1 LATTL
6 YIAKYYMRDLL
17 DLLDRVNL
25 PLVEGVGLANRKPGE
40 KFKNH
45 VGDEVTFQ
53 GLEFYPDSGRF
64 NTPDELDAGVE
75 SMLANKQIDATQV
88 HWVNAPNKSVGAFSI
103 ASFTGEDG
111 TPYYLGRWA
120 GANKPNRTQNRF
132 AHDDIPGGFKYQSS
146 SGIKENTGYKPSEI
160 LTQFQ
165 NNTPDS
171 ILQQIVANFGEG
183 SDEAVA
189 AQIFI
194 SSDIP
199 CKIPKGNMNPEA
211 FRDYFCEMLQ
221 PIALVMGKNVTGNAV
236 EASDIFFG
244 GGGYAD
250 CTISFNT
257 NTIGGLYDSL
267 LVNPDGLQI
276 KLSSKGKNGASAS
289 VTNLLKSVEELAN
302 TPNGKKLLTKHKEV
316 VEILNTISKDGHFG
330 APLTLAVKYKII
342 DPKEAAQIPKLDG
355 LGPKDRIVG
364 AGILS
369 PKLEKLYTNRKS
381 KDPTRVIPLEHM
393 TASIAY
399 NVADYVNKKTNFG
412 QAASEILNNAA
423 LVQIYTST
431 SVSADTITITKMNAV
446 YPSKTVTGVYLD
458 ASKVYYSTGGKGN
471 FTFTI
476 MKNGATE
483 KDVNPMDPVDTPDD
497 EPAAAVSDAELD
509 QISSSPRLTGPGARA
524 ARTNAEPKMDTATT
538 GRAKRKSGR

>member
-1 LATTL
+1 LESNL
-6 YIAKYYMRDLL
+6 FFAKYYMRDLL
-17 DLLDRVNL
+17 DLLDRIAL
-25 PLVEGVGLANRKPGE
+25 PLAEGVGLANRKPGE

-53 GLEFYPDSGRF
+53 GLEFYPESGRF
-64 NTPDELDAGVE
+64 ATPEELQTAVDSV
-75 SMLANKQIDATQV
+75 LADKQIDASQV
-88 HWVNAPNKSVGAFSI
+88 HWVNTPNKSVGAFSI

-111 TPYYLGRWA
+111 TPYYLGRWS
-120 GANKPNRTQNRF
+120 GANSPNRAENRF
-132 AHDDIPGGFKYQSS
+132 AHDDIPGGFKYQS
-146 SGIKENTGYKPSEI
+146 GAGLKENTGYKPSEI

-165 NNTPDS
+165 DNTPDS
-171 ILQQIVANFGEG
+171 ILQQIIAKFGQG

-189 AQIFI
+189 AQTFI

-199 CKIPKGNMNPEA
+199 CKIPKGNMNPDA

-221 PIALVMGKNVTGNAV
+221 PIALVMGKNVTGNAA
-236 EASDIFFG
+236 EASDIFFDG
-244 GGGYAD
+244 SGYTD

-267 LVNPDGLQI
+267 LVNPDGRQI

-302 TPNGKKLLTKHKEV
+302 TPNGKQLLNKHKEV
-316 VEILNTISKDGHFG
+316 IEILDTINRDGHFG
-330 APLTLAVKYKII
+330 APLTLAVQYGII
-342 DPKEAAQIPKLDG
+342 NAKEAEQIPKLQG
-355 LGPKDRIVG
+355 LGPKDTVVG
-364 AGILS
+364 VGILS
-369 PKLEKLYTNRKS
+369 PRLEKLYTNRKS

-399 NVADYVNKKTNFG
+399 NVADHVNKKTNFG

-423 LVQIYTST
+423 LVQVYTNT
-431 SVSADTITITKMNAV
+431 SVSADTITITKMDAV

-483 KDVNPMDPVDTPDD
+483 KDVNPMDPVDEPDNTPPVATADL
-497 EPAAAVSDAELD
+497 DAETNR
-509 QISSSPRLTGPGARA
+509 PRLTGPGAKASRSA
-524 ARTNAEPKMDTATT
+524 AAPKMDVATT
-538 GRAKRKSGR
+538 GRAKRR

>member
-1 LATTL
+1 MFF
-6 YIAKYYMRDLL
+6 AKYSMRDLL
-17 DLLDRVNL
+17 DLLDRLVL

-45 VGDEVTFQ
+45 VGDIVTFQ
-53 GLEFYPDSGRF
+53 GLEFYPESGRF
-64 NTPDELDAGVE
+64 ATPEELQAGVDA
-75 SMLANKQIDATQV
+75 MLTSKQIDAAQV

-103 ASFTGEDG
+103 ASFTGETG

-120 GANKPNRTQNRF
+120 GANSPNRAQNKF
-132 AHDDIPGGFKYQSS
+132 AHDDIPGGFKYQS
-146 SGIKENTGYKPSEI
+146 GAGLKENTGYKPSEI
-160 LTQFQ
+160 LTQFKD
-165 NNTPDS
+165 NTPDS
-171 ILQQIVANFGEG
+171 ILQQIVAKFGQG

-189 AQIFI
+189 AQTFI

-199 CKIPKGNMNPEA
+199 CKIPKGNMNPDA

-221 PIALVMGKNVTGNAV
+221 PIALVMGKNVTGNAA
-236 EASDIFFG
+236 EAASIFFG
-244 GGGYAD
+244 VGGYAD

-267 LVNPDGLQI
+267 LVNPDGRQI

-302 TPNGKKLLTKHKEV
+302 TENGKQLLKKHQEV
-316 VEILNTISKDGHFG
+316 IEILNIINRDGHFG
-330 APLTLAVKYKII
+330 APLTLAVKYGII
-342 DPKEAAQIPKLDG
+342 DSVEAAQIPKLRD
-355 LGPKDRIVG
+355 LGPKDPIVG
-364 AGILS
+364 EDILS

-381 KDPTRVIPLEHM
+381 KDPKRVIPLEHM

-423 LVQIYTST
+423 LVQVYTNT
-431 SVSADTITITKMNAV
+431 SVSADSITITKMEAV
-446 YPSKTVTGVYLD
+446 YPSQTVTGVYLD
-458 ASKVYYSTGGKGN
+458 ASKVYFSTGGKGN

-483 KDVNPMDPVDTPDD
+483 KDVNPMDPVE
-497 EPAAAVSDAELD
+497 EPIDNDVATTADLDAE
-509 QISSSPRLTGPGARA
+509 ITRPRLVGPGAR
-524 ARTNAEPKMDTATT
+524 TAKLGTGPNFDEKVT
-538 GRAKRKSGR
+538 GRRKKS

>member
-1 LATTL
+1 
-6 YIAKYYMRDLL
+6 MRDLL
-17 DLLDRVNL
+17 DLLDRVIL

-45 VGDEVTFQ
+45 VGDIVTFQ
-53 GLEFYPDSGRF
+53 GLEFYPESGRF
-64 NTPDELDAGVE
+64 ATPEELQAGVTA
-75 SMLANKQIDATQV
+75 MLGSKQIDASQI
-88 HWVNAPNKSVGAFSI
+88 HWVNAPNKSVGAFSL
-103 ASFTGEDG
+103 ATFTGETG

-120 GANKPNRTQNRF
+120 GANSPNRAQNKF
-132 AHDDIPGGFKYQSS
+132 AHDDIPGGFKYQSAA
-146 SGIKENTGYKPSEI
+146 GLKENTGYKPSEI
-160 LTQFQ
+160 LSQFQ
-165 NNTPDS
+165 DNTPDS
-171 ILQQIVANFGEG
+171 ILQQIIAKFGQD

-189 AQIFI
+189 AQTFI

-199 CKIPKGNMNPEA
+199 CKIPKGNMNPDA

-221 PIALVMGKNVTGNAV
+221 PIALVMGKNVTGNA
-236 EASDIFFG
+236 ADAADIFFG

-267 LVNPDGLQI
+267 LVNPDGRQI

-289 VTNLLKSVEELAN
+289 VTNLLKSVEELSN
-302 TPNGKKLLTKHKEV
+302 TDNGKQLLNKHKEV
-316 VEILNTISKDGHFG
+316 IEILNTINRDGHFG
-330 APLTLAVKYKII
+330 APLTLAVQYGII
-342 DPKEAAQIPKLDG
+342 NAKESAQITKLRD
-355 LGPKDRIVG
+355 LGPKDTVVG

-369 PKLEKLYTNRKS
+369 PRLEKLYTNRKS
-381 KDPTRVIPLEHM
+381 KDPKRVIPLEHM

-399 NVADYVNKKTNFG
+399 NVADHVNKKTNFG

-423 LVQIYTST
+423 LVQVYTNT
-431 SVSADTITITKMNAV
+431 SVSADTITITKMDAV

-458 ASKVYYSTGGKGN
+458 ASKVYFSTGGKGN

-483 KDVNPMDPVDTPDD
+483 QDVNPMDPVD
-497 EPAAAVSDAELD
+497 EPVDNAAATNADLDAE
-509 QISSSPRLTGPGARA
+509 ITRPRLTGPGAR
-524 ARTNAEPKMDTATT
+524 TAKLGTGPNFDEKVT
-538 GRAKRKSGR
+538 GRRKRN